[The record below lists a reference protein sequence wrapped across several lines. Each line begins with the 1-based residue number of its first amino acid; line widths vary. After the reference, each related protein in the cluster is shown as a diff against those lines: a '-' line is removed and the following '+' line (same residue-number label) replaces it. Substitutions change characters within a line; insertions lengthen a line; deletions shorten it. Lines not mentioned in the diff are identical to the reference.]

1 MLKGNMKKW
10 LENIKKKYKK
20 KYKNRKLLF
29 ISDKGYIECIV
40 YSNKEYK
47 VRMSV
52 YEYLLIEMLIEK
64 GSIKVEEYIIKGGSD
79 VGDVSVLDNSNNIK
93 DILDSN
99 NIKDN
104 RDTKD
109 NKDTSDNKDTK
120 DNKDTN
126 TTNNLHTN
134 NNNTNNNNTNNN
146 INILFLLRYSVLDNL
161 CCYNLIVIIEGVIY
175 LNNNFKSEKE
185 KIKFKKLNIIS
196 NKGYGSNGYDS
207 SGYDSSGY
215 GYDNGYGSNPYGS
228 NPYINK
234 YIDTNTINT
243 NNTTNVNT
251 TNNINNVYVQC
262 FVVSV
267 MKREK
272 RLSVN
277 CLKDKVISKVGC
289 SVSKVEEIIGVLV
302 EKGIIENVVGCS
314 GKVEEII
321 GVLVEKGIIEKYGE
335 ECIYVV

>member
-1 MLKGNMKKW
+1 
-10 LENIKKKYKK
+10 
-20 KYKNRKLLF
+20 
-29 ISDKGYIECIV
+29 
-40 YSNKEYK
+40 
-47 VRMSV
+47 
-52 YEYLLIEMLIEK
+52 
-64 GSIKVEEYIIKGGSD
+64 
-79 VGDVSVLDNSNNIK
+79 
-93 DILDSN
+93 
-99 NIKDN
+99 
-104 RDTKD
+104 
-109 NKDTSDNKDTK
+109 
-120 DNKDTN
+120 
-126 TTNNLHTN
+126 
-134 NNNTNNNNTNNN
+134 
-146 INILFLLRYSVLDNL
+146 NILFLLRYSVLDNL

-196 NKGYGSNGYDS
+196 NKGYGSNGYGS

-228 NPYINK
+228 NPYISK

-243 NNTTNVNT
+243 NTINTNT

-272 RLSVN
+272 RLSVK

-302 EKGIIENVVGCS
+302 EKGIIENVVGS
-314 GKVEEII
+314 VSKVEEII
-321 GVLVEKGIIEKYGE
+321 GVLVEKGIIENSSSIGGG
-335 ECIYVV
+335 ECICSIEIVVGLG